1 MNKSSLPH
9 TALTNLKRRK
19 NLLGLDDYPGNK
31 REPNASPEPRK
42 QSCQYFAL
50 SEPEPYT
57 VLFCY
62 LDMERKQ
69 SHKYFALS
77 EPESYTVLLSRYG
90 KEISLP
96 IDHNTLVHSTRRLNP
111 LEAGTIS
118 VLVVTN
124 ICCTLCILF
133 FTFPTRQIL

>member
-9 TALTNLKRRK
+9 TALINLKRRT
-19 NLLGLDDYPGNK
+19 NLLGLDTIRVISASLMLHLNPGNSL
-31 REPNASPEPRK
+31 ASTLLCLS
-42 QSCQYFAL
+42 QNHAL
-50 SEPEPYT
+50 C
-57 VLFCY
+57 CY